1 MTQAVEA
8 APAPDSLF
16 DSSGGEEIDT
26 NSDTPASTMA
36 YSPSQLDAN
45 GDVDPI
51 AEADVYLA
59 YGKED
64 EAIKILAEALRSAP
78 DRLNIHIKLAEIYAK
93 QQDLTQLEV
102 TARAVKGLTQG
113 QGSDWERVRTLGFNM
128 DLTTPCNAEGT
139 TTGAAA
145 AGGGHHHRF
154 CPGLGG
160 NLPRLPRPR
169 LLWKRTARSR
179 RASRR

>member
-1 MTQAVEA
+1 M

-16 DSSGGEEIDT
+16 DSSGGQQIDT

-93 QQDLTQLEV
+93 QQDLTP
-102 TARAVKGLTQG
+102 T
-113 QGSDWERVRTLGFNM
+113 GSD
-128 DLTTPCNAEGT
+128 
-139 TTGAAA
+139 GA
-145 AGGGHHHRF
+145 
-154 CPGLGG
+154 
-160 NLPRLPRPR
+160 
-169 LLWKRTARSR
+169 R
-179 RASRR
+179 RQRA